1 MGLLDRRRYK
11 YNCSSRWTTESQVG
25 TFSYYSSFSLD
36 LYSAQ
41 SLSVYCGQLITLGVF
56 AWVILVLVTFA
67 IFVVH
72 TRDILASSRGDGAR
86 EPQIA

>member
-1 MGLLDRRRYK
+1 M
-11 YNCSSRWTTESQVG
+11 
-25 TFSYYSSFSLD
+25 YS
-36 LYSAQ
+36 
-41 SLSVYCGQLITLGVF
+41 GQLVALDVF

-72 TRDILASSRGDGAR
+72 TRGILASSRGDGAR